1 MKGLPALNHAPPSSA
16 QGHEAC
22 SDAGSAPCR
31 HKLGSNGIDMDNELL
46 TRVARLKVRL
56 RRGRAISLNSQ
67 RFFSE
72 SAYALAMLDLAEDD
86 DDEEVVIL
94 ALELRQLMGFLPA
107 RPAPAAVPAAT
118 ASAAPAS
125 VARPDSGRYRF
136 GPRT

>member
-1 MKGLPALNHAPPSSA
+1 
-16 QGHEAC
+16 
-22 SDAGSAPCR
+22 
-31 HKLGSNGIDMDNELL
+31 MDNELL

-86 DDEEVVIL
+86 DEEEVVIL
-94 ALELRQLMGFLPA
+94 ALELRQLMGFLPPLPVTA
-107 RPAPAAVPAAT
+107 DAPAAT
-118 ASAAPAS
+118 ASAAPRAAPAS
-125 VARPDSGRYRF
+125 AARPDSGRYRF